1 VVRQNRDELS
11 AQVYEHLVNT
21 RSQLEVVCGSD
32 YVARLGFSGNTPD
45 DPVEVTRLAKVTAD
59 NLSSLPPPA
68 SKLPGYTFDPA
79 AFSAPLYEKASQLAD
94 LVSQVAT
101 EEREAEASMMAK
113 RETIE
118 EYDAAFS
125 CTANIISALLQ
136 NAGEKELADRVRPS
150 TRRSGQTKEVAEA
163 PAQA

>member
-1 VVRQNRDELS
+1 MQL
-11 AQVYEHLVNT
+11 YEQLVNT

-32 YVARLGFSGNTPD
+32 YVARLGFSGKTPD
-45 DPVEVTRLAKVTAD
+45 DPVEVARLAKVTAD

-79 AFSAPLYEKASQLAD
+79 AWSAPLIEKSSALND
-94 LVSQVAT
+94 LVTQVAT
-101 EEREAEASMMAK
+101 EEREAEATMMAK
-113 RETIE
+113 RDAID

-136 NAGEKELADRVRPS
+136 NAGEKELANRVRPS
-150 TRRSGQTKEVAEA
+150 SRRTGQTNEVAEE
-163 PAQA
+163 PVQAAS